1 MQTVKRGADNEL
13 SFRHAEFEMT
23 ARLHD
28 FEKKS
33 QGLSQRAKVLRWK
46 ETIDMVRYFQ
56 RSFKNTD
63 VRVLPS
69 PIQSEFLGQVLC
81 ISVLLR

>member
-1 MQTVKRGADNEL
+1 MQTVKRGTDNEL

-56 RSFKNTD
+56 RSFKKPND
-63 VRVLPS
+63 DEYNCLPGNKT
-69 PIQSEFLGQVLC
+69 SEAF
-81 ISVLLR
+81 